1 MKKLKVTAT
10 FAEELEELV
19 ENIDLEDGFIES
31 DFSGMYDKD
40 IIDPLFKQIE
50 KEGEDL
56 YKGANLQL
64 KTSAIVFYAIRYGIE
79 IEEPKTFVA
88 YMNFRE
94 RVFDETKKMF
104 YGAAFNTSKISI
116 ATPFEEDDSDDMK
129 KLKELEK
136 QGWKRMEYKDED

>member
-10 FAEELEELV
+10 FAEELKELV
-19 ENIDLEDGFIES
+19 ENIDLQDGFIES

-50 KEGEDL
+50 KGGEDL

-88 YMNFRE
+88 YMNYRE
-94 RVFDETKKMF
+94 RFFDDNKKIF
-104 YGAAFNTSKISI
+104 YGAGFNTSKASI
-116 ATPFEEDDSDDMK
+116 ATSFEEGVKDEMEH
-129 KLKELEK
+129 LELLEK
-136 QGWKRMEYKDED
+136 QGWTRMELKDED